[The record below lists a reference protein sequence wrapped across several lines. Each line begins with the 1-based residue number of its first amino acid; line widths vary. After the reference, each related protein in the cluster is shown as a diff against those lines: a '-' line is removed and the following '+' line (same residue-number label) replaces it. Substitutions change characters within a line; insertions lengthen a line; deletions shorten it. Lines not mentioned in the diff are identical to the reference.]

1 MSKTRARPSKDEILE
16 SRESDLTPPKRR
28 KKKAAEIAEETG
40 LTTADHLPAQLP
52 PPSFEN
58 VPFDPG
64 SHLAAEPSFAER
76 VRPSGPRERGPNE
89 AGTVYRGTEHSRPFR
104 LSKNG
109 PLWSFSF
116 PDTDP
121 ATAHEKD
128 IMYGAG
134 FRWDE
139 NARHYAAVEN
149 GENAV
154 RLREDAQR
162 ASVLIDGKDISH
174 GRGR

>member
-1 MSKTRARPSKDEILE
+1 MKRSRKLPLEDDALE
-16 SRESDLTPPKRR
+16 SREAAHTPPEPKRRR
-28 KKKAAEIAEETG
+28 KKKDAAELAAEKG
-40 LTTADHLPAQLP
+40 LTTADHLPAQP
-52 PPSFEN
+52 
-58 VPFDPG
+58 PFDPG

-76 VRPSGPRERGPNE
+76 VRPNGPRERGPNE
-89 AGTVYRGTEHSRPFR
+89 AGTVYRGTNHSRPFR
-104 LSKNG
+104 LAKHG
-109 PLWSFSF
+109 ALWSFSF

-139 NARHYAAVEN
+139 SARHYSAVEN

-154 RLREDAQR
+154 TLREDAQR
-162 ASVLIDGKDISH
+162 AAVLIDGKDISH